1 MSGNEERQ
9 VKIASVFTFAAN
21 KARFELRREVE
32 KSSIQTHADSAIIT
46 AWVRG
51 QGRLQNQIFCRRG

>member
-21 KARFELRREVE
+21 KARFESRNPVSGQMQTAPSSRLGSEV
-32 KSSIQTHADSAIIT
+32 KDASASDF
-46 AWVRG
+46 
-51 QGRLQNQIFCRRG
+51 L